1 MIGIDVYSNE
11 QIDVQPHK
19 NNGSNTM
26 TVNNSK
32 DTSNKRKNKAAKP
45 ALSVRR
51 SGESMGFG
59 GFNMKGSP
67 PGSCVAGLV
76 PVDVVSLLREVTDT
90 LEGGS
95 LTEEGRPVKNM
106 SHRQLLIYFLLL
118 VDMKLAASL
127 CQLFPARMST
137 LIPGPQQQ
145 GQLSPY

>member
-1 MIGIDVYSNE
+1 
-11 QIDVQPHK
+11 
-19 NNGSNTM
+19 
-26 TVNNSK
+26 
-32 DTSNKRKNKAAKP
+32 
-45 ALSVRR
+45 
-51 SGESMGFG
+51 
-59 GFNMKGSP
+59 MKGSP